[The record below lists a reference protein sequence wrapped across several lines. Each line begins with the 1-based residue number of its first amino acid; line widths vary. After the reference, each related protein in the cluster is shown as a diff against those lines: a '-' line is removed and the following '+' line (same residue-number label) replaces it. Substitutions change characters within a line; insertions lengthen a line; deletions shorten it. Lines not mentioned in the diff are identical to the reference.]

1 MAITWG
7 RRPDPLASTG
17 AWRLP
22 FALALV
28 AASAVSA
35 FAPAEPPPP
44 PNAITADTRSEL
56 QALLD
61 LHVDRVAVR
70 DHLGYAL
77 TIDPTREAYVACMRE
92 RFAVPDRAIA
102 LRPARVVR
110 IERVGSTYLRTVVQE
125 RDGLVERFFRR
136 AGVTWNQARPPFYIW
151 RESWRWYLS
160 VPLPQER
167 PATAVTMHEGAPVRP
182 DDCAT

>member
-7 RRPDPLASTG
+7 RRPDPLSSTG
-17 AWRLP
+17 AWRIP

-28 AASAVSA
+28 AASVVSG

-44 PNAITADTRSEL
+44 PNALTTETRGEL
-56 QALLD
+56 QALID

-70 DHLGYAL
+70 DHAGYAL
-77 TIDPTREAYVACMRE
+77 TIDPTREEYVACMRE
-92 RFAVPDRAIA
+92 RFARPDRVLA

-110 IERVGSTYLRTVVQE
+110 VEPVGSTYLRAVVQE

-160 VPLPQER
+160 VPLANER
-167 PATAVTMHEGAPVRP
+167 PAPVTQHEGAPVRP
-182 DDCAT
+182 DDCA